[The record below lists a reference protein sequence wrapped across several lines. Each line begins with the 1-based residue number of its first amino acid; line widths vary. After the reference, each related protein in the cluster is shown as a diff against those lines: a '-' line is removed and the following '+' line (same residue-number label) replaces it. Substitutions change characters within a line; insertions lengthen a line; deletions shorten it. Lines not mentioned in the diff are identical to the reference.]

1 MRNAIGAG
9 HRPGARS
16 RRTAVTED
24 AEAKSELAT
33 DFGISRETVYAYLR
47 AAPGP
52 ARTNPGLDARPRF
65 EPTDRL
71 RFLEHFS
78 REIKKAG
85 LPHGTL
91 WLRGAS

>member
-71 RFLEHFS
+71 GPKGEPGQLDV
-78 REIKKAG
+78 KALDTAAG
-85 LPHGTL
+85 QY
-91 WLRGAS
+91 RR